1 MMHIELEARNRRA
14 MNNLQLENILTIEDS
29 RVEYKHVLWLGMA
42 KWSGNNVVE
51 GEGWEFR
58 IYICEDFTV
67 KRSIPKKGSFARL
80 Q

>member
-42 KWSGNNVVE
+42 K
-51 GEGWEFR
+51 
-58 IYICEDFTV
+58 
-67 KRSIPKKGSFARL
+67 
-80 Q
+80 